1 MIAIDIDDC
10 IAGYVSVCIE
20 RYGYPVVWSH
30 SLREMWPLVDWDMH
44 FDTLAHQAF
53 LIGLRPLAGAK
64 EGCDLLS
71 RSHDLLYLTA
81 SKESSASVRK
91 LWLKIH
97 DFPQAPMICTD
108 GFDNK
113 AQWLRD
119 NAAEVNVLI
128 EDLPLVLEAAH
139 DAGIY
144 TIVMDCPWNRSV
156 RSGKRVRT
164 WKEVAQLF
172 KMPQMP

>member
-1 MIAIDIDDC
+1 MQNRARFSPSTLRVVRMGRDVSFLWRPMGRRPNDRATIPARLARPARRGCHEDGSPSFAGSGMIAIDIDDC

-44 FDTLAHQAF
+44 FETLNHQAF
-53 LIGLRPLAGAK
+53 LVGMRPLAGAK

-108 GFDNK
+108 GFD
-113 AQWLRD
+113 
-119 NAAEVNVLI
+119 
-128 EDLPLVLEAAH
+128 
-139 DAGIY
+139 
-144 TIVMDCPWNRSV
+144 
-156 RSGKRVRT
+156 
-164 WKEVAQLF
+164 
-172 KMPQMP
+172 